1 MIHAF
6 LDEIEHVMA
15 GRWKYGED
23 YIRDAVKD
31 NTKKLASLKSKVVK
45 FDGFD
50 EKEIHL
56 CSVDGL
62 NTITQEFRLNPST
75 KYFNHKDNGPGLKYE
90 FGVALRRVSDRTL
103 LLSRGLR
110 F

>member
-1 MIHAF
+1 MIDTF
-6 LDEIEHVMA
+6 LDETEHVMA

-23 YIRDAVKD
+23 YIRGTVKE

-45 FDGFD
+45 FGGFD
-50 EKEIHL
+50 EEEIHL
-56 CSVDGL
+56 CSVDCV
-62 NTITQEFRLNPST
+62 NFITQEFRLDPST

-90 FGVALRRVSDRTL
+90 FAVALRRVSNHA
-103 LLSRGLR
+103 LLSLGMI